1 MKNMKHIKHIK
12 HMKKRLCTIGALVLT
27 LSSPS
32 MAFAAQRPTAS
43 EFPDKT
49 IIIGTYAIALDAL
62 NDEVYA
68 VATASADESGQEK
81 IYFKSD
87 INKGTWYDITDSTQ
101 ISQISVTQ
109 DNLVP
114 NQTIEDLPLRYYTQ
128 SNGQTI
134 DFTTGQAV
142 SIAEMSELTNPADM
156 QEMEELVTELDIQNS
171 IAESADGD
179 QKDIAEEKVDS
190 LEKVLAPIGADGDD
204 QALLEQLENLRKQIA
219 SMESSIQ
226 AMQVQGASA
235 TALSIAT
242 EEKMALETQ
251 RDAVCYDL
259 VYVRMDAESQKLN
272 QMEHGDL
279 LEKYATAMSN
289 IKETQTEMGVPTS
302 TDTEE
307 ESQESTQEPTGAAA
321 VPDAAEKMEEQ
332 ISEELQSALTSGNL
346 DNIMEAITKKEALQ
360 GIQSNTTAVSDEVL
374 QMQTEML
381 AQMKEEAKSS
391 VSEKMNAAAQ
401 DQEYAKATQNGTSQ
415 ATLDKMLADI
425 GTEVMDSVK
434 DVLEIDDKSL
444 QRITDPVQQAAILE
458 DTAAYLEQLAE
469 QVPAIL
475 QEEISQQIAQLQ
487 EENKVKWDDV
497 KLATVPS
504 YQALQASL
512 DNLTQTIE
520 DLYDA
525 YMGQVEENNMDAA
538 SVLKNQINTLTD
550 AKETTQ
556 ATLDAIEQA
565 VADGSVAVDVSTGKM
580 EENQKG
586 QTLEEAA
593 NQAITN
599 NAAVMNDA
607 KVAIAQADNLTDNAT
622 QDSTPNSGSGT
633 ESASNDVPTE
643 ALDAGYT
650 EAEAK
655 SLSQAAESMG
665 AGYLPPWKLI
675 FQDMQVKLY
684 APIYISGNEVY
695 VPAEEL
701 AAQLGV
707 SVIRSRTNGA
717 IVLRKSGGIIEYIP
731 NDTVM
736 YVNDKRT
743 QAKPAPS
750 VMYGGKVYIPLSAF
764 ERAFGYTEVKMEDT
778 IIVSKK

>member
-1 MKNMKHIKHIK
+1 
-12 HMKKRLCTIGALVLT
+12 MKKNLWAIGALVLT

-49 IIIGTYAIALDAL
+49 IIIGTYAIALEAL
-62 NDEVYA
+62 NDEIYA
-68 VATASADESGQEK
+68 VATASADKSGQEK

-134 DFTTGQAV
+134 DFTTGETV
-142 SIAEMSELTNPADM
+142 SIAEMSELTDPPNM

-171 IAESADGD
+171 IAESSEDD
-179 QKDIAEEKVDS
+179 QKEIAEEKVDS
-190 LEKVLAPIGADGDD
+190 LETVLAPIGADGDD
-204 QALLEQLENLRKQIA
+204 KALLEQLDQLRNQIA

-251 RDAVCYDL
+251 RDATCYDI
-259 VYVRMDAESQKLN
+259 VYARMDAESQKLN

-302 TDTEE
+302 TDAEETQDGTE
-307 ESQESTQEPTGAAA
+307 EPTGAAA
-321 VPDAAEKMEEQ
+321 IPDAAEKMEEQ
-332 ISEELQSALTSGNL
+332 ISAELQAALTSEDL
-346 DNIMEAITKKEALQ
+346 DSIMDAITKKEALQ
-360 GIQSNTTAVSDEVL
+360 GIQSNNAAVSDEML
-374 QMQTEML
+374 QMQNEML

-391 VSEKMNAAAQ
+391 VSEKMSAAAQ
-401 DQEYAKATQNGTSQ
+401 DQEYAQATQNGTSQ
-415 ATLDKMLADI
+415 TTLDKMLADM
-425 GTEVMDSVK
+425 GTEVMDSVN
-434 DVLEIDDKSL
+434 DVLETDDKSL
-444 QRITDPVQQAAILE
+444 ERITDPVQKVEILE

-475 QEEISQQIAQLQ
+475 QEEINQQIAQLQ
-487 EENKVKWDDV
+487 QENKAKLDAV
-497 KLATVPS
+497 KLETVPS
-504 YQALQASL
+504 YQALQTSL
-512 DNLTQTIE
+512 ENLTQTIE
-520 DLYDA
+520 DVYDA
-525 YMGQVEENNMDAA
+525 YMGQVEENDMDAA
-538 SVLKNQINTLTD
+538 AAMKNQIDVLTD
-550 AKETTQ
+550 VKETTQ
-556 ATLDAIEQA
+556 AAIVNMEQS
-565 VADGSVAVDVSTGKM
+565 VADGSVAVDVNTGKM
-580 EENQKG
+580 EENEKG
-586 QTLEEAA
+586 KELKEAA
-593 NQAITN
+593 NQAVNN
-599 NAAVMNDA
+599 NAAAMHDA
-607 KVAIAQADNLTDNAT
+607 KAAMTQAEQLADNTISDN
-622 QDSTPNSGSGT
+622 ST
-633 ESASNDVPTE
+633 ESVSSDVPAE
-643 ALDAGYT
+643 ALEAGYT
-650 EAEAK
+650 AAEAK
-655 SLSQAAESMG
+655 SLSQAAENMG
-665 AGYLPPWKLI
+665 EGYLPPWKLI
-675 FQDMQVKLY
+675 FQEMQVKLY

-695 VPAEEL
+695 VPAEDL
-701 AAQLGV
+701 AAQLGI

-717 IVLRKSGGIIEYIP
+717 VVLRKSGGIIEYIP
-731 NDTVM
+731 NDAVM

-764 ERAFGYTEVKMEDT
+764 ERAFGYTEVRMEDT
-778 IIVSKK
+778 IVVSKK

>member
-1 MKNMKHIKHIK
+1 MKHKFW
-12 HMKKRLCTIGALVLT
+12 TIGALVLT

-32 MAFAAQRPTAS
+32 MALAAQRPTAS

-49 IIIGTYAIALDAL
+49 IIIGTYAIALEAL

-68 VATASADESGQEK
+68 VAIASVDESGQEK

-114 NQTIEDLPLRYYTQ
+114 NQTIEALPLRYYTQ

-134 DFTTGQAV
+134 DFTTGESV
-142 SIAEMSELTNPADM
+142 SIAEMSELTDPANM
-156 QEMEELVTELDIQNS
+156 QEMEELVTELEIQNS
-171 IAESADGD
+171 IAEATEDD
-179 QKDIAEEKVDS
+179 QKEIAEEKAKS
-190 LEKVLAPIGADGDD
+190 LEKVLAPIGADYDD
-204 QALLEQLENLRKQIA
+204 KALVEQLDDLRQQIA
-219 SMESSIQ
+219 SMEDAIQ

-235 TALSIAT
+235 TALSIAI

-251 RDAVCYDL
+251 RDAICYD
-259 VYVRMDAESQKLN
+259 VIYARMDAESQNLN

-279 LEKYATAMSN
+279 LEKYASAMSG

-302 TDTEE
+302 TDAEE
-307 ESQESTQEPTGAAA
+307 ETQGQTQIGAAA
-321 VPDAAEKMEEQ
+321 VLDAAEKMEEQ
-332 ISEELQSALTSGNL
+332 ISEEVQTALISGDL
-346 DNIMEAITKKEALQ
+346 DSIMKAVTKKEALQ
-360 GIQSNTTAVSDEVL
+360 GIQSNNTAVSDEVL

-391 VSEKMNAAAQ
+391 VSEKMSAAVQ
-401 DQEYAKATQNGTSQ
+401 DQEYAQATQNGTSQ
-415 ATLDKMLADI
+415 STLDKMLSDM

-434 DVLEIDDKSL
+434 DVLETDDKSL
-444 QRITDPVQQAAILE
+444 QRITDPVQQVQILE
-458 DTAAYLEQLAE
+458 DTAAYLEQLTE

-475 QEEISQQIAQLQ
+475 QGEINQQIIQLQ
-487 EENKVKWDDV
+487 EENKAKLDEV

-504 YQALQASL
+504 YQALQTSL
-512 DNLTQTIE
+512 DNLTQTID

-525 YMGQVEENNMDAA
+525 YMGQVEENHMDAA
-538 SVLKNQINTLTD
+538 TALKNQINTLTD

-556 ATLDAIEQA
+556 AVIAAMEQA
-565 VADGSVAVDVSTGKM
+565 VTDDSVAVDVSTGKM
-580 EENQKG
+580 EENQTGKA
-586 QTLEEAA
+586 LEEAA
-593 NQAITN
+593 NQAVID
-599 NAAVMNDA
+599 NAAAINDA
-607 KVAIAQADNLTDNAT
+607 KAAAAQAENL
-622 QDSTPNSGSGT
+622 QDSTKQYDI
-633 ESASNDVPTE
+633 ASISSDVPTE
-643 ALDAGYT
+643 ALEAGYT

-655 SLSQAAESMG
+655 TLSQAVENMG
-665 AGYLPPWKLI
+665 TGYLPPWKLI

-684 APIYISGNEVY
+684 APIYMSGNEVY
-695 VPAEEL
+695 VPAEDL

-707 SVIRSRTNGA
+707 SVIRSRTNSA
-717 IVLRKSGGIIEYIP
+717 VVLRKSGGIIEYIP
-731 NDTVM
+731 NDATM

-750 VMYGGKVYIPLSAF
+750 VMYAGKVYIPLSAF

-778 IIVSKK
+778 IFVSKK

>member
-1 MKNMKHIKHIK
+1 
-12 HMKKRLCTIGALVLT
+12 MKKNLWAIGALVLT

-49 IIIGTYAIALDAL
+49 IIIGTYAIALEAL
-62 NDEVYA
+62 NDEIYA
-68 VATASADESGQEK
+68 VATASADKSGQEK

-134 DFTTGQAV
+134 DFTTGETV
-142 SIAEMSELTNPADM
+142 SIAEMSELTDPPNM

-171 IAESADGD
+171 IAESSEDD
-179 QKDIAEEKVDS
+179 QKEIAEEKVDS
-190 LEKVLAPIGADGDD
+190 LETVLAPIGADGDD
-204 QALLEQLENLRKQIA
+204 KALLEQLDQLRNQIA

-251 RDAVCYDL
+251 RDAICYDI
-259 VYVRMDAESQKLN
+259 VYARMDAESQKLN

-302 TDTEE
+302 TDAEETQDGTE
-307 ESQESTQEPTGAAA
+307 EPTGAAA
-321 VPDAAEKMEEQ
+321 IPDAAEKMEEQ
-332 ISEELQSALTSGNL
+332 ISAELQAALTSEDL
-346 DNIMEAITKKEALQ
+346 DSIMDAITKKEALQ
-360 GIQSNTTAVSDEVL
+360 GIQSNNAAVSDEML
-374 QMQTEML
+374 QMQNEML

-391 VSEKMNAAAQ
+391 VSEKMSAAAQ
-401 DQEYAKATQNGTSQ
+401 DQEYAQATQNGTSQ
-415 ATLDKMLADI
+415 ATLDKMLADMSA
-425 GTEVMDSVK
+425 EVMDSVN
-434 DVLEIDDKSL
+434 DVLETDDKSL
-444 QRITDPVQQAAILE
+444 ERITDPVQKVEILE

-475 QEEISQQIAQLQ
+475 QEEINQQIAQLQ
-487 EENKVKWDDV
+487 QENKAKLDAV
-497 KLATVPS
+497 KLETVPS
-504 YQALQASL
+504 YQALQTSL
-512 DNLTQTIE
+512 ENLKQTIE
-520 DLYDA
+520 DVYDA
-525 YMGQVEENNMDAA
+525 YMGQVEENDMDAA
-538 SVLKNQINTLTD
+538 AAMKNQIDVLTD
-550 AKETTQ
+550 VKETTQ
-556 ATLDAIEQA
+556 AAIVNMEQS
-565 VADGSVAVDVSTGKM
+565 VADGSVAVDVNTGKM
-580 EENQKG
+580 EENEKG
-586 QTLEEAA
+586 KELKEAA
-593 NQAITN
+593 NQAVNN
-599 NAAVMNDA
+599 NAAAMHDA
-607 KVAIAQADNLTDNAT
+607 KAAMTQAEQLADNTISDN
-622 QDSTPNSGSGT
+622 ST
-633 ESASNDVPTE
+633 ESVSSDVPAE
-643 ALDAGYT
+643 ALEAGYT

-655 SLSQAAESMG
+655 SLSQAAENMG
-665 AGYLPPWKLI
+665 EGYLPPWKLI
-675 FQDMQVKLY
+675 FQEMQVKLY

-695 VPAEEL
+695 VPAEDL
-701 AAQLGV
+701 AAQLGI

-717 IVLRKSGGIIEYIP
+717 VVLRKSGGIIEYIP
-731 NDTVM
+731 NDAVM

-764 ERAFGYTEVKMEDT
+764 ERAFGYTEVRMEDT
-778 IIVSKK
+778 IVVSKK